1 MAKDNNF
8 ECELVLPQ
16 TARRKISSH
25 LFRVSLSPTNQAIHH
40 KVSLELVNTIHQQGW
55 RVRVEGPEIV
65 AVEPKEGT
73 PLQVLEVANL
83 KLRLT

>member
-25 LFRVSLSPTNQAIHH
+25 LFWVSLSPTNQANHH
-40 KVSLELVNTIHQQGW
+40 KVSLERVNTIHQQVW